1 MQLLLLN
8 TYISAKDSGLSG
20 NMGYINYP
28 VKKET
33 SVSPSAK
40 KIIWCLQLAK
50 LGIGEVCHMPG
61 AQVALAE
68 IMKCAWQAGSQI
80 YS

>member
-28 VKKET
+28 VRKAA
-33 SVSPSAK
+33 SVSPPVTRLIGVCNWLNWALVRSAV
-40 KIIWCLQLAK
+40 L
-50 LGIGEVCHMPG
+50 EEHR
-61 AQVALAE
+61 
-68 IMKCAWQAGSQI
+68 
-80 YS
+80 